1 MTAMLK
7 NAIYYTLI
15 IISAL
20 IPVTSCQD
28 DFFNDINGFNGDGTG
43 GVTLLVDFQPLAG
56 ADIKSRAINH
66 MTGDVI
72 SGIQDMCIVI
82 FDENG
87 GYVDMIDVKD
97 GMYKDDSFER
107 NDSDASNGQL
117 AGETSTIRREIY
129 LQKISNGKFYIYAVS
144 NLGQYS
150 ATDGIVKSTREYL
163 EEIGVSGMSRSSFR
177 TMRRTWDPSNFRNN
191 CEMSGY
197 FTVNEQ
203 SGSTVGT
210 GVEETPVNIYPGV
223 SLHCWLR
230 RLASKVTVDFDAS
243 GLNPST
249 TVFIKEIRVRD
260 IPYDCMLVAPNIP
273 TADVDKTGGLMSNSR
288 STHGIQ
294 TCVDLNADP
303 LSSHAADWLALTS
316 GCPTIDD
323 FVATTTNAA
332 LKAQLANISHA
343 NTAKSIFFY
352 ENMQG
357 DGESKRQDA
366 EGGGFE
372 KDENGNDIPLPDG
385 IIDSPNSTDPDDPVD
400 GAHYKDGK
408 PAGTYVEVIGYYES
422 YDQGN
427 EGSGN
432 IIYRFM
438 LGKDAESNYD
448 VERNHHYKLT
458 LCFRGYANDYDW
470 HIEYDRAQPPVTIP
484 DEYYVSYGYNS
495 ETELPIKVSGEIVDN
510 VMTVEIVR
518 NDWFPSNTWDDS
530 HPTQMGVIEGGIYM
544 DTAKVALV
552 DKINDPKNLSV
563 GFLSLRKTHAS
574 ATGGGMEA
582 NNEALSYLYQLWMGG
597 GSYEKYKDYVRNEYL
612 DNEIYNLNEVP
623 DKYKKT
629 RSLGFR
635 AFKFDGISDGF
646 SGDKKYDSQG
656 DADDADGSYRLWTK
670 AGTNNVP
677 RQTTVYIP
685 LFTRNRNLV
694 KTTGYTGNNPYN
706 VFQRRAAIRIRFKV
720 RDLQGNVTD
729 IDKTVPIIQATKL
742 ANPMGIWREW
752 NNAAPFDVHLKYLNG
767 RTATSYTVLTS
778 HAGGWSAEVEQGADW
793 ILLNGG
799 KRKIYG
805 GENSEIRFTYRP
817 AGILSGPNQT
827 RCGIIT
833 VRYHNYSCIHKILVR
848 QGYAPIQ
855 LLDNGPYWHS
865 KNLVTG
871 TAESDQPTGEGS
883 LFKYCNI
890 DEPVDAVNNVND
902 VTPWV
907 DIKPN
912 MWKDHTGDDLVIAG
926 KNYTRKWGD
935 IESSTN
941 PASANWPS
949 IALTGNNSKV
959 RMPYVREIVALRDNE
974 NTAYHFGVLYGD
986 NATGTGDNI
995 DEAYRYK
1002 DANALTHTYGMR
1014 GCFIYNLT
1022 NANQIFLPIGSSG
1035 YGRRKEGRE
1044 TTATPGNVDL
1054 SYGWSSKKMEVGR
1067 GIVRYANDR
1076 ISYIPEA
1083 SAVNLPLLYDIFK
1096 SFGAI
1101 YWCQDYAADDPS
1113 SVDSYGQKIK
1123 RSSLDLNYNTFD
1135 VFTLGDE
1142 PFQGTKVS
1150 GYGSDAC
1157 FIRLVQDTAP

>member
-1 MTAMLK
+1 MATLVAMTG
-7 NAIYYTLI
+7 
-15 IISAL
+15 
-20 IPVTSCQD
+20 CQD
-28 DFFNDINGFNGDGTG
+28 DYFDNINGVNGEGTG

-56 ADIKSRAINH
+56 ADLQSRAINH
-66 MTGDVI
+66 MTGDMMA
-72 SGIQDMCIVI
+72 GIQDMCIVI
-82 FDENG
+82 FNEDG
-87 GYVDMIDVKD
+87 KYIDMIEVTD
-97 GMYKDDSFER
+97 GMYKD
-107 NDSDASNGQL
+107 NDEFRRTDGDASNGQL
-117 AGETSTIRREIY
+117 AGETVTTRREIY
-129 LQKISNGKFYIYAVS
+129 LKKLSLGKFYMYAVS

-150 ATDGIVKSTREYL
+150 STGIVKSTKTYL
-163 EEIGVSGMSRSSFR
+163 EEIGISTMSRTSFR

-191 CEMSGY
+191 SEMSGY
-197 FTVNEQ
+197 FTIDEQ
-203 SGSTVGT
+203 KGSSVYT
-210 GVEETPVNIYPGV
+210 GVDESPVTVYPGV
-223 SLHCWLR
+223 KLHCWLR

-260 IPYDCMLVAPNIP
+260 IPYDCMLMAKN
-273 TADVDKTGGLMSNSR
+273 TATEDVEKVGGLMSNSR

-294 TCVDLNADP
+294 TCVDLNADAE
-303 LSSHAADWLALTS
+303 SSHKNDWLALTS
-316 GCPTIDD
+316 GCPTISD
-323 FVATTTNAA
+323 FIETTENAR

-343 NTAKSIFFY
+343 NNAKSIFFY

-372 KDENGNDIPLPDG
+372 KDENGNDISIPDG

-408 PAGTYVEVIGYYES
+408 RAGTYVEVIGYYES

-438 LGKDAESNYD
+438 LGKDTESNYD

-484 DEYYVSYGYNS
+484 SEYYVSYGYNA
-495 ETELPIKVSGEIVDN
+495 ETELPIKVAGEIVDN

-530 HPTQMGVIEGGIYM
+530 HPVQMGVIKGGIYM
-544 DTAKVALV
+544 DTTKVAFV
-552 DKINDPKNLSV
+552 DKTNDPKNLSV

-574 ATGGGMEA
+574 ATGGGMDA
-582 NNEALSYLYQLWMGG
+582 NAAALSYLYQLWMGG
-597 GSYEKYKDYVRNEYL
+597 GSSAYNDYVRSEYL
-612 DNEIYNLNEVP
+612 DNEIYNLKEVP
-623 DKYKKT
+623 DKYKKK

-635 AFKFDGISDGF
+635 AFRFDGISDGF

-720 RDLQGNVTD
+720 RDQHGNITD

-767 RTATSYTVLTS
+767 RTATSYTALTS

-817 AGILSGPNQT
+817 AGILSGPDKT

-855 LLDNGPYWHS
+855 INTGGPYWHS
-865 KNLVTG
+865 KNLVTS
-871 TAESDQPTGEGS
+871 TAESNQPTGEGS
-883 LFKYCNI
+883 LFKYCNL
-890 DEPVDAVNNVND
+890 DEPIDAVNNVND

-907 DIKPN
+907 DINPD
-912 MWKDHTGDDLVIAG
+912 MWKDHTDDNLVIAG
-926 KNYTRKWGD
+926 KNYTLKWGD
-935 IESSTN
+935 IGSSTN
-941 PASANWPS
+941 PASAKWPS
-949 IALTGNNSKV
+949 ITLKDDNTSV

-974 NTAYHFGVLYGD
+974 ETAYHFGVLYGD
-986 NATGTGDNI
+986 DATGTGDDI

-1002 DANALTHTYGMR
+1002 DAVTSTHTYGMR
-1014 GCFIYNLT
+1014 GCFVYNLT

-1044 TTATPGNVDL
+1044 TVVTPGKVDL
-1054 SYGWSSKKMEVGR
+1054 SYGWSAKKMEVGR

-1113 SVDSYGQKIK
+1113 SLDSSGNKIK
-1123 RSSLDLNYNTFD
+1123 RTSMDMNYNTFD
-1135 VFTLGDE
+1135 FFTLGDE

-1157 FIRLVQDTAP
+1157 FIRLVQDSAPKVR